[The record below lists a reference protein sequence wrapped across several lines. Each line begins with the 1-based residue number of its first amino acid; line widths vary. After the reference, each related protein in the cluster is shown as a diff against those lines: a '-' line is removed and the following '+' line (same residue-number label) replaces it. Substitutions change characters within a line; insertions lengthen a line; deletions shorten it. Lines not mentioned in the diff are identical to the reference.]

1 MRSLVNVSVIPIR
14 KETALVANCQSSC
27 QEDWQFR
34 NLNRSFLWC
43 TAIAR
48 SVLDG
53 TGLRIWEVPSDVR
66 KMRPS
71 SNQLRVRESL
81 RKVSETREKGRKC
94 TEENV
99 LHSYYDEEN

>member
-1 MRSLVNVSVIPIR
+1 MRSLVNISVIPIR
-14 KETALVANCQSSC
+14 KETALVAKRV
-27 QEDWQFR
+27 EDWQFR

-94 TEENV
+94 TTENV